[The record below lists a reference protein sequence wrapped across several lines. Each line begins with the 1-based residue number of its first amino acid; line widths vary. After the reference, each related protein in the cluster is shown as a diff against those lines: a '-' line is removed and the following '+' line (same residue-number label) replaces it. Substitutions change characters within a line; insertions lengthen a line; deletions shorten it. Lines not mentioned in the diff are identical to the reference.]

1 MLQCR
6 VLSGFPAADSGGA
19 GEPSAPPSEPPALGS
34 EPAAPAAPE
43 NMTSFQQPERRQNP
57 RLPPPKNRGGL
68 CVIQ

>member
-19 GEPSAPPSEPPALGS
+19 GEPNAPPSEPAALGS
-34 EPAAPAAPE
+34 EPVAPGKPE

-57 RLPPPKNRGGL
+57 RLPPSKNRDCF